1 MTMRKY
7 IILIAVLAVAGP
19 AAAQQ
24 TIDAV
29 LQQIER
35 NNTTLEALR
44 KQTEADK
51 LQNKTGITLP
61 DPEVSF
67 DYLWGDPS
75 SIGNRKDFGVTQSF
89 DIATI
94 AGSRR
99 RVADAQNGLLDV
111 EYRAGRMTVLLE
123 AKQTCIQLIYYNA
136 LKAELEQRL
145 AHAQAVADF
154 YDRQLADGNANRL
167 EVNKARLSLSAAQG
181 ELRRNEVERTNLLAE
196 LQRLN
201 GGEPIAFEQA
211 AYAQPVLP
219 QDFEAWYDEAAAAN
233 PVLAYARQNV
243 ELKRREMK
251 LGKLTGLPQIS
262 AGYMSELVPESNF
275 RGITLGLSVPLWSN
289 RNRVKQAKA
298 AVVAAELQQKDAT
311 VQFYERLRN
320 QYGRTL
326 GLQRTA
332 GEYRKAL
339 AELDNTQ
346 LLRKA
351 LDAGEISLLDY
362 IVELGLYYTTV
373 DDALAA
379 ERDYEL
385 ALTEL
390 QSVML

>member
-1 MTMRKY
+1 MTMKKY
-7 IILIAVLAVAGP
+7 IILITVLALTGP
-19 AAAQQ
+19 VAAQQ
-24 TIDAV
+24 PIDAV

-75 SIGNRKDFGVTQSF
+75 SIGNRKDFGVSQSF

-111 EYRAGRMTVLLE
+111 EYRAGRMAVLLE
-123 AKQTCIQLIYYNA
+123 AKQACIQLIYYNA

-181 ELRRNEVERTNLLAE
+181 ELRRNEVERANLLSE

-201 GGEPIAFEQA
+201 GGEPIAFDQA
-211 AYAQPVLP
+211 VYAQPVLP

-233 PVLAYARQNV
+233 PALAYARQNV

-251 LGKLTGLPQIS
+251 LGKLSGLPQIS

-320 QYGRTL
+320 QYDRTL

-346 LLRKA
+346 LLRRA

-373 DDALAA
+373 DEALAA

>member
-1 MTMRKY
+1 MTMKKY
-7 IILIAVLAVAGP
+7 IILIAVLALTGP
-19 AAAQQ
+19 VAAQQ
-24 TIDAV
+24 PIDAV

-75 SIGNRKDFGVTQSF
+75 AIGNRKDFGVSQSF

-111 EYRAGRMTVLLE
+111 EYRAGRMAVLLE
-123 AKQTCIQLIYYNA
+123 AKQACIQLIYYNA

-181 ELRRNEVERTNLLAE
+181 ELRRNEVERANLLSE

-201 GGEPIAFEQA
+201 GGEPIAFDQA
-211 AYAQPVLP
+211 IYAQPVLP

-233 PVLAYARQNV
+233 PALAYARQNV

-251 LGKLTGLPQIS
+251 LGKLSGLPQIS

-320 QYGRTL
+320 QYDRTL

-346 LLRKA
+346 LLRRA

-373 DDALAA
+373 NEALAA

>member
-7 IILIAVLAVAGP
+7 IILIAVLALAGP

-111 EYRAGRMTVLLE
+111 EYRAGRMAVLLE
-123 AKQTCIQLIYYNA
+123 AKQACIQLVYYNA

-154 YDRQLADGNANRL
+154 YDRQLADGNASRL

-201 GGEPIAFEQA
+201 GGEPIVFEQA

-251 LGKLTGLPQIS
+251 LGKLSGLPQIS

-373 DDALAA
+373 DEALAA

>member
-111 EYRAGRMTVLLE
+111 EYRTGRMAVLLE

-154 YDRQLADGNANRL
+154 YDRQLADGNASRL

-201 GGEPIAFEQA
+201 GGEPIVFEQA

-373 DDALAA
+373 DEALAA

>member
-111 EYRAGRMTVLLE
+111 EYRAGRMAVLLE

-154 YDRQLADGNANRL
+154 YDRQLADGNASRL

-201 GGEPIAFEQA
+201 GGEPIVFEQA

-373 DDALAA
+373 DEALAA

>member
-1 MTMRKY
+1 MKKY
-7 IILIAVLAVAGP
+7 IILIAVLAIAGP

-24 TIDAV
+24 SIDAV

-75 SIGNRKDFGVTQSF
+75 SIGNRKDFGVTQSL

-111 EYRAGRMTVLLE
+111 EYRAGRMAILLE
-123 AKQTCIQLIYYNA
+123 AKQACIRLIYYNA

-145 AHAQAVADF
+145 AHAQAVAEF
-154 YDRQLADGNANRL
+154 YDRQLADGNVSRL
-167 EVNKARLSLSAAQG
+167 EVNKARLSLSNMQG
-181 ELRRNEVERTNLLAE
+181 ELRRNEVERTNLLSE

-251 LGKLTGLPQIS
+251 LGKLAGLPQLS
-262 AGYMSELVPESNF
+262 AGYMSELVPENNF

-332 GEYRKAL
+332 GEYRKSL
-339 AELDNTQ
+339 SELDSTQ

-373 DDALAA
+373 NEALAA

>member
-111 EYRAGRMTVLLE
+111 EYRAGRMAVLLE

-201 GGEPIAFEQA
+201 GGEPIVFEQA

-233 PVLAYARQNV
+233 PVLAYARQNI

-320 QYGRTL
+320 QYDRTL

-373 DDALAA
+373 DEALAA

>member
-99 RVADAQNGLLDV
+99 RVADAQNGLLDI
-111 EYRAGRMTVLLE
+111 EYRAGRMAVLLE
-123 AKQTCIQLIYYNA
+123 AKQTCIQLVYYNA

-154 YDRQLADGNANRL
+154 YDRQLADGNASRL

-201 GGEPIAFEQA
+201 GGEPIVFEQA

-251 LGKLTGLPQIS
+251 LGKLSGLPQIS

-320 QYGRTL
+320 QYSRTL

-373 DDALAA
+373 DEALAA

>member
-1 MTMRKY
+1 MTMKKY
-7 IILIAVLAVAGP
+7 IILIAVLALTGP
-19 AAAQQ
+19 VAAQQ
-24 TIDAV
+24 PIDAV

-75 SIGNRKDFGVTQSF
+75 AIGNRKDFGVSQSF

-111 EYRAGRMTVLLE
+111 EYRAGRMAVLLE
-123 AKQTCIQLIYYNA
+123 AKQACIQLIYYNA

-145 AHAQAVADF
+145 AHAQAMADF

-181 ELRRNEVERTNLLAE
+181 ELRRNEVERANLLSE

-201 GGEPIAFEQA
+201 GGEPIAFDQA
-211 AYAQPVLP
+211 VYAQPVLP

-233 PVLAYARQNV
+233 PALAYARQNV

-251 LGKLTGLPQIS
+251 LGKLSGLPQIS

-320 QYGRTL
+320 QYDRTL

-373 DDALAA
+373 DEALAA

>member
-111 EYRAGRMTVLLE
+111 EYRAGRMAVLLE

-201 GGEPIAFEQA
+201 GGEPIVFEQA

-320 QYGRTL
+320 QYDRTL

-346 LLRKA
+346 LLRRA

-373 DDALAA
+373 DEALAA

>member
-1 MTMRKY
+1 MTMKKY
-7 IILIAVLAVAGP
+7 IILIAVLALTGP
-19 AAAQQ
+19 VAAQQ
-24 TIDAV
+24 PIDAV

-75 SIGNRKDFGVTQSF
+75 AIGNRKDFGVSQSF

-111 EYRAGRMTVLLE
+111 EYRAGRMAVLLE
-123 AKQTCIQLIYYNA
+123 AKQACIQLIYYNA

-181 ELRRNEVERTNLLAE
+181 ELRRNEVERANLLSE

-201 GGEPIAFEQA
+201 GGEPIAFDQA
-211 AYAQPVLP
+211 VYAQPVLP

-233 PVLAYARQNV
+233 PALAYARQNV

-251 LGKLTGLPQIS
+251 LGKLSGLPQIS

-298 AVVAAELQQKDAT
+298 AVVAAELQQKNAT

-320 QYGRTL
+320 QYDRTL

-373 DDALAA
+373 DEALAA

>member
-111 EYRAGRMTVLLE
+111 EYRAGRMAVLLE

-154 YDRQLADGNANRL
+154 YDRQLADGNASRL
-167 EVNKARLSLSAAQG
+167 EVNKARLNLSAAQG

-201 GGEPIAFEQA
+201 GGEPIVFEQA

-373 DDALAA
+373 DEALAA

>member
-111 EYRAGRMTVLLE
+111 EYRAGRMAVLLE

-154 YDRQLADGNANRL
+154 YDHQLADGNANRL

-201 GGEPIAFEQA
+201 GGEPIVFEQA

-373 DDALAA
+373 DEALAA

>member
-111 EYRAGRMTVLLE
+111 EYRAGRMAVLLE

-201 GGEPIAFEQA
+201 GGEPIVFEQA

-219 QDFEAWYDEAAAAN
+219 QGFEAWYDEAAAAN

-332 GEYRKAL
+332 EEYRKAL

-373 DDALAA
+373 DEALAA

>member
-1 MTMRKY
+1 MRKY

-111 EYRAGRMTVLLE
+111 EYRAGRMAVLLE

-154 YDRQLADGNANRL
+154 YDRQLADGNASRL
-167 EVNKARLSLSAAQG
+167 EVNKARLNLSAAQG

-201 GGEPIAFEQA
+201 GGEPIVFEQA

-373 DDALAA
+373 DEALAA

>member
-1 MTMRKY
+1 MTMKKY
-7 IILIAVLAVAGP
+7 IILIAVLALTGP
-19 AAAQQ
+19 VAAQQ
-24 TIDAV
+24 PIDAV

-75 SIGNRKDFGVTQSF
+75 AIGTRKDFGVSQSF

-111 EYRAGRMTVLLE
+111 EYRAGRMAVLLE
-123 AKQTCIQLIYYNA
+123 AKQACIQLIYYNA

-181 ELRRNEVERTNLLAE
+181 ELRRNEVERANLLSE

-201 GGEPIAFEQA
+201 GGEPIAFDQA
-211 AYAQPVLP
+211 VYAQPVLP

-233 PVLAYARQNV
+233 PALAYARQNV

-251 LGKLTGLPQIS
+251 LGKLSGLPQIS

-320 QYGRTL
+320 QYDRTL

-346 LLRKA
+346 LLRRA

-373 DDALAA
+373 DEALAA

>member
-1 MTMRKY
+1 MTMKKY
-7 IILIAVLAVAGP
+7 IILIAVLALTGP
-19 AAAQQ
+19 VAAQQ
-24 TIDAV
+24 PIDAV

-75 SIGNRKDFGVTQSF
+75 AIGNRKDFGVSQSF

-111 EYRAGRMTVLLE
+111 EYRAGRMAVLLE
-123 AKQTCIQLIYYNA
+123 AKQACIQLIYYNA

-181 ELRRNEVERTNLLAE
+181 ELRRNEVERANLLSE

-201 GGEPIAFEQA
+201 GGEPIAFDQA
-211 AYAQPVLP
+211 VYAQPVLP

-233 PVLAYARQNV
+233 PALAYARQNV

-251 LGKLTGLPQIS
+251 LGKLSGLPQIS

-320 QYGRTL
+320 QYDRSL

-346 LLRKA
+346 LLRRA

-373 DDALAA
+373 DEALAA

>member
-1 MTMRKY
+1 MTMKKY
-7 IILIAVLAVAGP
+7 IILIAVLALTGP
-19 AAAQQ
+19 VAAQQ
-24 TIDAV
+24 PIDAV

-67 DYLWGDPS
+67 DYLWADPS
-75 SIGNRKDFGVTQSF
+75 AIGNRKDFGVSQSF

-111 EYRAGRMTVLLE
+111 EYRAGRMAVLLE
-123 AKQTCIQLIYYNA
+123 AKQACIQLIYYNA

-181 ELRRNEVERTNLLAE
+181 ELRRNEVERANLLSE

-201 GGEPIAFEQA
+201 GGEPIAFDQA
-211 AYAQPVLP
+211 VYAQPVLP

-233 PVLAYARQNV
+233 PALAYARQNV

-251 LGKLTGLPQIS
+251 LGKLSGLPQIS

-320 QYGRTL
+320 QYDRTL

-346 LLRKA
+346 LLRRA

-373 DDALAA
+373 DEALAA

>member
-1 MTMRKY
+1 MKKY

-24 TIDAV
+24 SIDAV

-75 SIGNRKDFGVTQSF
+75 SIGNRKDFGVTQSL

-111 EYRAGRMTVLLE
+111 EYRAGRMAILLE
-123 AKQTCIQLIYYNA
+123 AKQACIRLIYYNA

-145 AHAQAVADF
+145 AHAQAVAEF
-154 YDRQLADGNANRL
+154 YDRQLADGNVSRL
-167 EVNKARLSLSAAQG
+167 EVNKARLSLSNMQG
-181 ELRRNEVERTNLLAE
+181 ELRRNEVERTNLLSE

-262 AGYMSELVPESNF
+262 AGYMSELVPENNF
-275 RGITLGLSVPLWSN
+275 RGITLGVSVPLWSN

-332 GEYRKAL
+332 GEYRKSL
-339 AELDNTQ
+339 SELDSTQ

-373 DDALAA
+373 NEALAA

>member
-1 MTMRKY
+1 MTMKKY
-7 IILIAVLAVAGP
+7 IILIAVLALTGP
-19 AAAQQ
+19 VAAQQ
-24 TIDAV
+24 PIDAV

-75 SIGNRKDFGVTQSF
+75 AIGNRKDFGVSQSF

-111 EYRAGRMTVLLE
+111 EYRAGRMAVLLE

-181 ELRRNEVERTNLLAE
+181 ELRRNEVERANLLSE

-201 GGEPIAFEQA
+201 GGEPIAFDQA
-211 AYAQPVLP
+211 VYAQPVLP

-233 PVLAYARQNV
+233 PALAYARQNV

-251 LGKLTGLPQIS
+251 LGKLSGLPQIS

-320 QYGRTL
+320 QYDRTL

-346 LLRKA
+346 LLRRA

-373 DDALAA
+373 DEALAA

>member
-1 MTMRKY
+1 MTMKKY
-7 IILIAVLAVAGP
+7 IILIAVLALTGP
-19 AAAQQ
+19 VAAQQ
-24 TIDAV
+24 PIDAV

-44 KQTEADK
+44 KQTEAGK

-75 SIGNRKDFGVTQSF
+75 SIGNRKDFGVSQSF

-111 EYRAGRMTVLLE
+111 EYRAGRMAVLLE
-123 AKQTCIQLIYYNA
+123 AKQACIQLIYYNA

-181 ELRRNEVERTNLLAE
+181 ELRRNEVERANLLSE

-201 GGEPIAFEQA
+201 GGEPIAFDQA
-211 AYAQPVLP
+211 VYAQPVLP

-233 PVLAYARQNV
+233 PALAYARQNV

-251 LGKLTGLPQIS
+251 LGKLSGLPQIS

-320 QYGRTL
+320 QYDRTL

-346 LLRKA
+346 LLRRA

-373 DDALAA
+373 DEALAA

>member
-111 EYRAGRMTVLLE
+111 EYRAGRMAVLLE

-373 DDALAA
+373 DEALAA

>member
-111 EYRAGRMTVLLE
+111 EYRAGRMAVLLE

-201 GGEPIAFEQA
+201 GGEPIVFEQA

-332 GEYRKAL
+332 EEYRKAL

-373 DDALAA
+373 DEALAA

>member
-35 NNTTLEALR
+35 NNTRLEALR
-44 KQTEADK
+44 KQTEANK

-111 EYRAGRMTVLLE
+111 EYRAGRMAVLLE

-201 GGEPIAFEQA
+201 GGEPIVFEQA

-251 LGKLTGLPQIS
+251 LGKLSGLPQIS

-373 DDALAA
+373 DEALAA

>member
-7 IILIAVLAVAGP
+7 IILITVLAVASP

-111 EYRAGRMTVLLE
+111 EYRAGRMAVLLE

-201 GGEPIAFEQA
+201 GGEPIVFEQA

-251 LGKLTGLPQIS
+251 LGKLSGLPQIS

-373 DDALAA
+373 DEALAA

>member
-111 EYRAGRMTVLLE
+111 EYRAGRMAVLLE

-201 GGEPIAFEQA
+201 GGEPIVFEQA

-219 QDFEAWYDEAAAAN
+219 QDFETWYDEAAAAN

-373 DDALAA
+373 DEALAA

>member
-1 MTMRKY
+1 M
-7 IILIAVLAVAGP
+7 
-19 AAAQQ
+19 
-24 TIDAV
+24 
-29 LQQIER
+29 
-35 NNTTLEALR
+35 
-44 KQTEADK
+44 
-51 LQNKTGITLP
+51 
-61 DPEVSF
+61 
-67 DYLWGDPS
+67 
-75 SIGNRKDFGVTQSF
+75 
-89 DIATI
+89 
-94 AGSRR
+94 
-99 RVADAQNGLLDV
+99 ADAQNGLLDV
-111 EYRAGRMTVLLE
+111 EYRAGRMAVLLE
-123 AKQTCIQLIYYNA
+123 AKQACIQLIYYNA

-181 ELRRNEVERTNLLAE
+181 ELRRNEVERANLLSE

-201 GGEPIAFEQA
+201 GGEPIAFDQA
-211 AYAQPVLP
+211 VYAQPVLP

-233 PVLAYARQNV
+233 PALAYARQNV

-251 LGKLTGLPQIS
+251 LGKLSGLPQIS

-320 QYGRTL
+320 QYDRTL

-373 DDALAA
+373 DEALAA

>member
-111 EYRAGRMTVLLE
+111 EYRAGRMAVLLE

-154 YDRQLADGNANRL
+154 YDRQLADGNASRL

-201 GGEPIAFEQA
+201 GGEPIVFEQT

-251 LGKLTGLPQIS
+251 LGKLMGLPQIS

-373 DDALAA
+373 DEALAA

>member
-1 MTMRKY
+1 MTMKKY
-7 IILIAVLAVAGP
+7 IILIAVLALTGP
-19 AAAQQ
+19 VAAQQ
-24 TIDAV
+24 PIDAV

-75 SIGNRKDFGVTQSF
+75 AIGNRKDFGVSQSF

-111 EYRAGRMTVLLE
+111 EYRAGRMAVLLE
-123 AKQTCIQLIYYNA
+123 AKQACIQLIYYNA

-181 ELRRNEVERTNLLAE
+181 DLRRNEVERANLLSE

-201 GGEPIAFEQA
+201 GGEPIAFDQA
-211 AYAQPVLP
+211 VYAQPVLP

-233 PVLAYARQNV
+233 PALAYARQNV

-251 LGKLTGLPQIS
+251 LGKLSGLPQIS

-320 QYGRTL
+320 QYDRTL

-373 DDALAA
+373 DEALAA

>member
-111 EYRAGRMTVLLE
+111 EYRAGRMAVLLE

-201 GGEPIAFEQA
+201 GGEPIVFEQA

-339 AELDNTQ
+339 AELDNTR

-373 DDALAA
+373 DEALAA

>member
-111 EYRAGRMTVLLE
+111 EYRAGRMAVLLE

-154 YDRQLADGNANRL
+154 YDHQLADGNASRL

-201 GGEPIAFEQA
+201 GGEPIVFEQT

-332 GEYRKAL
+332 REYRKAL

-373 DDALAA
+373 DEALAA

>member
-111 EYRAGRMTVLLE
+111 EYRAGRMAVLLE
-123 AKQTCIQLIYYNA
+123 ARQTCIQLVYYNA

-154 YDRQLADGNANRL
+154 YDRQLADGNASRL

-201 GGEPIAFEQA
+201 GGEPIVFEQA

-251 LGKLTGLPQIS
+251 LGKLSGRPQIS

-275 RGITLGLSVPLWSN
+275 RGITLGLSVSLWSN

-332 GEYRKAL
+332 EEYRKAL

-373 DDALAA
+373 DEALAA

>member
-75 SIGNRKDFGVTQSF
+75 AIGNRKDFGVSQSF

-111 EYRAGRMTVLLE
+111 EYRAGRMAVLLE

-154 YDRQLADGNANRL
+154 YDRQLADGNASRL

-201 GGEPIAFEQA
+201 GGEPIVFEQA

-326 GLQRTA
+326 DLQRTA

-373 DDALAA
+373 DEALAA

>member
-7 IILIAVLAVAGP
+7 IILIAVLALAGP

-111 EYRAGRMTVLLE
+111 EYRAGRMAILLE
-123 AKQTCIQLIYYNA
+123 ARQTCIQLVYYNA

-154 YDRQLADGNANRL
+154 YDRQLADGNASRL

-201 GGEPIAFEQA
+201 GGKPIVFEQA

-251 LGKLTGLPQIS
+251 LGKLSGLPQIS

-373 DDALAA
+373 DEALAA

>member
-75 SIGNRKDFGVTQSF
+75 AIGNRKDFGVTQSF

-111 EYRAGRMTVLLE
+111 EYRAGRMAVLLE
-123 AKQTCIQLIYYNA
+123 AKQTCIQLVYYNA

-154 YDRQLADGNANRL
+154 YDRQLADGNASRL

-181 ELRRNEVERTNLLAE
+181 ELRRNEVERINLLAE

-201 GGEPIAFEQA
+201 GGEPVVFEQA

-262 AGYMSELVPESNF
+262 AGYMSELVSESNF

-298 AVVAAELQQKDAT
+298 AVVAAELQQKDAM

-373 DDALAA
+373 DEALAA

>member
-111 EYRAGRMTVLLE
+111 EYRAGRMAVLLE

-201 GGEPIAFEQA
+201 GGEPIVFEQA

-251 LGKLTGLPQIS
+251 LGKLSGLPQIS

-373 DDALAA
+373 DEALAA